1 MSVPGLRIP
10 EEADLRT
17 TLRSPTVAARV
28 GVWLGLCFGIAFLTG
43 LYSHALQSP
52 PGWFTPLTRPV
63 WIYQFSQGLHYLT
76 GVACVP
82 LLLVKLYAVY
92 PRFFVR
98 PPWQD
103 RRAMLLHGLERGSI
117 GLLVAAA
124 IFQVAS
130 GLANSSQWYPW
141 LVFSFRS
148 THYAVAWV
156 VVGSLVVHI
165 AVKLPVIRTAFAAP
179 VDEGEE
185 ESSGLSRRG
194 LLRTTYVASGLAV
207 LSVAGGSV
215 PWLRRVSV
223 FENHYVPG
231 GGVPINKTARVAGVT
246 AAATDP
252 GYVLAVAFGDQ
263 EVELT
268 LADLAE
274 LPQVTERLPIAC
286 VEGWSASGDWTG
298 VRLRDLL
305 PLVGAP
311 AGSAVLATSLQEDG
325 PYTSSELAGNVADDP
340 LTLVA
345 TGLDGEPLSLD
356 HGFPCR
362 LIAPGR
368 PGVLQ
373 TKWLG
378 RLEAT

>member
-1 MSVPGLRIP
+1 MRIP
-10 EEADLRT
+10 TEAEVRT
-17 TLRSPTVAARV
+17 TLRSPKVAARV

-43 LYSHALQSP
+43 LYSHALQDLDP

-63 WIYQFSQGLHYLT
+63 WIYQVSQGLHYLT
-76 GVACVP
+76 GVASVP

-92 PRFFVR
+92 PKLYTR
-98 PPWQD
+98 PPWPD
-103 RRAMLLHGLERGSI
+103 RRALLLHALERGSI
-117 GLLVAAA
+117 GVLVAAA

-130 GLANSSQWYPW
+130 GIANASQWYPW

-156 VVGSLVVHI
+156 AIGALVLHI
-165 AVKLPVIRTAFAAP
+165 AVKLPVIRDAFAAP
-179 VDEGEE
+179 VDNGED
-185 ESSGLSRRG
+185 ESSGLTRRG

-215 PWLRRVSV
+215 PWLRKVSV

-252 GYVLAVAFGDQ
+252 GYVLTVVAGDRKKQ
-263 EVELT
+263 LT
-268 LADLAE
+268 LADLAAM
-274 LPQVTERLPIAC
+274 PQVTERLPIAC

-298 VRLRDLL
+298 VQLRDLL
-305 PLVGAP
+305 FLVGAP
-311 AGSAVLATSLQEDG
+311 AGSTVLATSLQKDG
-325 PYTSSELAGNVADDP
+325 PYRTSELAGNVVDDP

-345 TGLDGEPLSLD
+345 LGLDGEPLSLD

-373 TKWLG
+373 TKWL
-378 RLEAT
+378 RLLEAT